1 MNQSYPPST
10 DEMTIHEEIAGS
22 WPFFVLVTLVLAGGY
37 VTALSSQRALHQP
50 LRLAIFTVLVLLH
63 GGLYWLVGYAIR
75 NRRWLLVY
83 FFVQGVLAFSIG
95 LLTPGHWFTIALHL
109 AWAGLMIGALWPN
122 VRASILAALISFA
135 LLALNLGLS
144 SWDVQALLEFLPIA
158 GLMLLFVFIYV
169 TLLVR
174 QVEAHERTQKLLR
187 ELEIAHQQLQAYAD
201 QVEELTLSQER
212 ERMARELHDTL
223 AQGVAGLI
231 LQLEAA
237 DGHLEHGN
245 SARAHAVVQQAMQR
259 ARTTLD
265 EARRAIQALRPAI
278 LEEGD
283 LVNALRRE
291 VDQFTATTGTPT
303 TFDIDGSLPELAV
316 DGAQNVLRIVQES
329 LTNVARHADASHVL
343 VGLAERDGFL
353 QVMIQDDGVGFDPV
367 EARGQPDRFGL
378 AGMEER
384 AQRIGGALQVESAAG
399 EGTTVTLQIKG
410 EEQ

>member
-1 MNQSYPPST
+1 MGQPYPPST
-10 DEMTIHEEIAGS
+10 DEMTIREEIAQA

-37 VTALSSQRALHQP
+37 VTALFSQRALHQP
-50 LRLAIFTVLVLLH
+50 LRLAILTLLVLLH
-63 GGLYWLVGYAIR
+63 GGLYWLVGYTIR
-75 NRRWLLVY
+75 HRRWLLVY
-83 FFVQGVLAFSIG
+83 FFVQGALAFAIG

-109 AWAGLMIGALWPN
+109 AIAGLMVGALWPN

-135 LLALNLGLS
+135 LLALNLGLT
-144 SWDVQALLEFLPIA
+144 SWDLPALLGFLPII

-187 ELEIAHQQLQAYAD
+187 ELEIAHEQLQAYAD

-265 EARRAIQALRPAI
+265 EARRAIQALRPTA

-283 LVNALRRE
+283 LVDALRRE
-291 VDQFTATTGTPT
+291 VDQFTATTGTPAAL
-303 TFDIDGSLPELAV
+303 DIDGRLPELAA

-343 VGLAERDGFL
+343 VRLAERGGFL
-353 QVMIQDDGVGFDPV
+353 QVMVQDDGVGFDLI
-367 EARGQPDRFGL
+367 EAQGQPDRFGL

-384 AQRIGGALQVESAAG
+384 AQRIGGVLLVESVVG

-410 EEQ
+410 DGQ